1 MTIGQPHAQQRTLPR
16 AERRERHA
24 APRAPLSPGPGG
36 GSKASGRPHS
46 PRAHSPRHDG
56 GARATPPRRHFIRL
70 FGRIQTKQ
78 CPRPRTDRQGASLVR
93 PPHHRPQVS
102 RSSRAGA
109 VSARSC
115 GGVFVTAR
123 QRHFSSS
130 RGLKFQQ
137 HPERRGSGR
146 ERRHGVQDQDQDQRC
161 GRARTHPT

>member
-1 MTIGQPHAQQRTLPR
+1 MS
-16 AERRERHA
+16 
-24 APRAPLSPGPGG
+24 LSDDR
-36 GSKASGRPHS
+36 STTRP
-46 PRAHSPRHDG
+46 ATYL
-56 GARATPPRRHFIRL
+56 TPPRGLHCPLGRAGARRRRGGPTLHALTLHATTEERVRRHRDVTSY
-70 FGRIQTKQ
+70 GSSAEYK
-78 CPRPRTDRQGASLVR
+78 PSSAPVR
-93 PPHHRPQVS
+93 EQIVRALLSCVLHHRPQVS